1 MGTEAY
7 LRAAL
12 APSTQ
17 KAYATAVS
25 LYTAFCAERGYTM
38 HPLRADHAAEWLTAM
53 AEAGGRTAATI
64 AQYKS
69 ALHTLFASTQS
80 FTDLGPNPLGHPKLR
95 RLLTGISNAKAAP
108 ERAAYAAAHPCSPLT
123 FDIVRQLRSVHS
135 DSDPREVML
144 YAAIA
149 LATAACMRPSELL
162 GSSTYPG
169 RALVANQ
176 VTFHASERSN
186 EPVLPSAERAAM
198 RCTVTLTATKTNTR
212 GEPRFVSAPEA
223 VQALWSWY
231 LTSGARGSTLL
242 FQRGGVAL
250 TTNAL
255 VGHLRRKLEQI
266 GFGHLYVTGKCFR
279 RGGASTL
286 SALGAHPAD
295 IAAAGGW
302 ATGSTVWQTYAN
314 APEVRRA
321 RAVQVNAQM
330 QHAMATNAGST
341 TAAGSAAVAGGI

>member
-1 MGTEAY
+1 MY
-7 LRAAL
+7 
-12 APSTQ
+12 
-17 KAYATAVS
+17 
-25 LYTAFCAERGYTM
+25 
-38 HPLRADHAAEWLTAM
+38 PLRADHAAEWLTTM

-80 FTDLGPNPLGHPKLR
+80 FADDRPNPFAHPKLK

-108 ERAAYAAAHPCSPLT
+108 ERAASAATPRCSPLT
-123 FDIVRQLRSVHS
+123 FDIVRRLRGVHS

-144 YAAIA
+144 FAAIA

-162 GSSTYPG
+162 GSNTYPE
-169 RALVANQ
+169 RALTADQ
-176 VTFHASERSN
+176 VVFHTSTRADAPVTPTADASATRCTIFLRTTKTHIHGEERS
-186 EPVLPSAERAAM
+186 
-198 RCTVTLTATKTNTR
+198 
-212 GEPRFVSAPEA
+212 VSATEA
-223 VQALWSWY
+223 VQALWQWCIVSAAQGRN
-231 LTSGARGSTLL
+231 TL
-242 FQRGGVAL
+242 FQHDGTTLTIGAL
-250 TTNAL
+250 I
-255 VGHLRRKLEQI
+255 GHLRRKLQLI
-266 GFGHLYVTGKCFR
+266 GLGHMHVTGKCFR

-302 ATGSTVWQTYAN
+302 APGSSVWQTHYAN

-330 QHAMATNAGST
+330 QHALALSSGST
-341 TAAGSAAVAGGI
+341 AVLGGK